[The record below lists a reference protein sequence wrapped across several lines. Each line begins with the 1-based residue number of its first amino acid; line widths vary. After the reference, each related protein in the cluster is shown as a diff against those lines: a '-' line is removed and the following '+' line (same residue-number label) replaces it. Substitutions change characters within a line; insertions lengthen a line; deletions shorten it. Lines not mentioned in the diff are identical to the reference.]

1 MSEYA
6 FQLAL
11 FVNDF
16 LLVSVRSYWCVIPK
30 VCAQAHFVLSSAQC
44 RVSCKTDTLRLLNG

>member
-44 RVSCKTDTLRLLNG
+44 RVSCKTGTLRLLNG